1 MQPVRPSTLTSSGT
15 ALDPSL
21 SLRPGPTRVADS
33 GWRCQMPP
41 ASPTAVA
48 LGQGCTISE
57 HLGRDGREPP
67 SETVLDMVPTRH
79 SSGIAVRCGV
89 RGSLLTP
96 ASHWRSKA
104 LGAARARPLRAP
116 ILRADMGG
124 WAWTLP
130 NSNQQ

>member
-21 SLRPGPTRVADS
+21 SLRPGPARVADS

-67 SETVLDMVPTRH
+67 SETVLDMVPTRQALEWNCR
-79 SSGIAVRCGV
+79 AVWCAWQPPHPGLALEIQGP
-89 RGSLLTP
+89 GS
-96 ASHWRSKA
+96 R
-104 LGAARARPLRAP
+104 
-116 ILRADMGG
+116 
-124 WAWTLP
+124 
-130 NSNQQ
+130 